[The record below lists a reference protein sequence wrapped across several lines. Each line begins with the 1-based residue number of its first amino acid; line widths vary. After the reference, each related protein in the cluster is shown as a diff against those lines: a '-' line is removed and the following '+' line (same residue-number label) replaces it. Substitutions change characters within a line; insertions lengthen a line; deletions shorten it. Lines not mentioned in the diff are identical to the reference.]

1 MISKKRTVQ
10 FLDHKIENGSVF
22 YHFSLTFPQT
32 GITYFFNARYSQ
44 ILSFHFILKNK
55 IASIP
60 SFPPK
65 KWWGNLQNNFIKKR
79 KRLLENYI
87 NEILQKEGLN
97 SETIILSFFEKHIIQ
112 TNIEK
117 GNGFE
122 GLV

>member
-10 FLDHKIENGSVF
+10 FLDHKIENGAVF

-32 GITYFFNARYSQ
+32 GITYFFNARYRQ
-44 ILSFHFILKNK
+44 ILSLHFILKNEN
-55 IASIP
+55 ASIP

-65 KWWGNLQNNFIKKR
+65 KWWGNLKNNFIKKR

-87 NEILQKEGLN
+87 NEILQNEGFN
-97 SETIILSFFEKHIIQ
+97 SDNTILSFFEKHLIQ

-117 GNGFE
+117 G
-122 GLV
+122 LKKM